1 MPVLLV
7 LFQHFLYDVDEALV
21 GRFGQAIA
29 LRVIGCR
36 VAQGNMKFV
45 AKTNHLFGFKGS
57 SVVSDDFLRA
67 AKSRKDIALK
77 ELDNDGVI
85 GLSAWDGLN
94 PLGEIV
100 GGC

>member
-1 MPVLLV
+1 M
-7 LFQHFLYDVDEALV
+7 
-21 GRFGQAIA
+21 
-29 LRVIGCR
+29 
-36 VAQGNMKFV
+36 
-45 AKTNHLFGFKGS
+45 AKIDHLFGFEGN
-57 SVVSDDFLRA
+57 SVVSDDLLRA

-85 GLSAWDGLN
+85 GLSTWDGLN